1 MKIEYLS
8 KDKLLE
14 IAYSKIED
22 VEIVLDIG
30 CGIMPQQ
37 IIEPIIH
44 ICCEPFLEYVNVL
57 QEKVK
62 QLNNCKFIILNGG
75 WDDALRLFMENS
87 VDTIILIDVIE
98 HLEKDVAL
106 ELLKRSEKVCRKQL
120 AIFTPLG
127 FLPQSHPDGID
138 AWGLSGGHM
147 QEHKS
152 GWQPKDFG
160 EGWDIFVADGFHEF
174 SGDGKKFDTP
184 FGALWAI
191 KTFEK
196 PDINYSNLTKYNR
209 IVKKRKRKKLQRDKL
224 SSYLKDIKLKLKNL
238 LKSIIFQK

>member
-1 MKIEYLS
+1 MKIEYVS
-8 KDKLLE
+8 KDLLFE
-14 IAYSKIED
+14 VVKEKIDD

-37 IIEPIIH
+37 IIEPITH
-44 ICCEPFLEYVNVL
+44 ICCEPYIEYVKVL

-62 QLNNCKFIILNGG
+62 NTTDKKYVILNGG
-75 WDDALRLFMENS
+75 WDDAIRLFTENS

-106 ELLKRSEKVCRKQL
+106 ELLKLSERVCRKQL

-138 AWGLSGGHM
+138 AWGLHGGHM

-152 GWQPKDFG
+152 GWQPEDFG
-160 EGWDIFVADGFHEF
+160 EGWDIVIAEGFHEL
-174 SGDGKKFDTP
+174 DNEGKKFDTP
-184 FGALWAI
+184 YGALWAI

-196 PDINYSNLTKYNR
+196 PDINYTNLTVYNCLIKR
-209 IVKKRKRKKLQRDKL
+209 RKRRKQQKERIN
-224 SSYLKDIKLKLKNL
+224 SYLIRIKQKLKKPF
-238 LKSIIFQK
+238 K

>member
-1 MKIEYLS
+1 MKIEYVS
-8 KDKLLE
+8 KDMLFEVIKE
-14 IAYSKIED
+14 KIDD

-37 IIEPIIH
+37 IIEPITH
-44 ICCEPFLEYVNVL
+44 ICCEPYLEYVKVL

-62 QLNNCKFIILNGG
+62 NTTDRKYVILNGG
-75 WDDALRLFMENS
+75 WDDALHLFTENS

-106 ELLKRSEKVCRKQL
+106 ELLKQSESVCRKQL

-138 AWGLSGGHM
+138 AWGLHGGHM

-152 GWQPKDFG
+152 GWQPEDFG
-160 EGWDIFVADGFHEF
+160 EGWEIYAANGFHEF
-174 SGDGKKFDTP
+174 SSEGKKFDTP
-184 FGALWAI
+184 YGALWAI

-196 PDINYSNLTKYNR
+196 PDVNYAKLTEYNHL
-209 IVKKRKRKKLQRDKL
+209 IKKRKRRKLQKERIL
-224 SSYLKDIKLKLKNL
+224 YQLKSPLLKLKNIL
-238 LKSIIFQK
+238 RRI